1 MRIQEIVLEQ
11 QQLNE
16 GVIGATVDR
25 MLDKLFGPS
34 NEPISPEEF
43 NRKISKIPQNAT
55 NVEMKAQVEHYLR
68 QAGLDQKIEQLAW
81 KKKTTFEKM
90 KHYVIV
96 LVGTAAVIIGP
107 EKLGQ
112 ALGDLLVKLA
122 ELIINALFKRGD

>member
-1 MRIQEIVLEQ
+1 MRAHEIILE

-16 GVIGATVDR
+16 GVISATVDR
-25 MLDKLFGPS
+25 MLDKLFGPTS
-34 NEPISPEEF
+34 DPISPEEF
-43 NRKISKIPQNAT
+43 NRKISNIPQNAT
-55 NVEMKAQVEHYLR
+55 NVEMKAEVAHYLR

-122 ELIINALFKRGD
+122 ELIINALLRRGD